1 MKKPVDTDAR
11 APTFTVVTD
20 LATGKVLR
28 VETVLADG
36 SPRVLYPLTPEQIE
50 EFERELTVPR
60 HKLDGGLTL
69 GVGSDATSTRSSL

>member
-1 MKKPVDTDAR
+1 MKTDVDPAAG

-36 SPRVLYPLTPEQIE
+36 SLRVLYPLSAAEIDA
-50 EFERELTVPR
+50 FERELTAPR
-60 HKLDGGLTL
+60 H
-69 GVGSDATSTRSSL
+69 